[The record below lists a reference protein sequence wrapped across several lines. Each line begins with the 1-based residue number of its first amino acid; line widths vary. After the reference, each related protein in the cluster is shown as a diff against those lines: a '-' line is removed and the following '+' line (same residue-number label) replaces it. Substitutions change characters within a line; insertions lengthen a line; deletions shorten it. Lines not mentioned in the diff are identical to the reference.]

1 MVKRNAK
8 NKNIMKNTLIQFSKE
23 AMTINSDSLK
33 IEKRQSN
40 QPMKS
45 PNIVNQNRLLKTA
58 AGLGNNQRKLN
69 SMKIEEP
76 SLDTN
81 GQLMDTYTQLK
92 PQL

>member
-81 GQLMDTYTQLK
+81 GQLMDTNTQLK